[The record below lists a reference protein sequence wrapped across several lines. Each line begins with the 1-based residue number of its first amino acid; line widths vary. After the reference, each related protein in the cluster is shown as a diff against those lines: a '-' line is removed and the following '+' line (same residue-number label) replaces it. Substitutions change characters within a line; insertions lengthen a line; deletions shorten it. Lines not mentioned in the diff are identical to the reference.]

1 MFHLICLRKQLYN
14 DDNVVNRGFLVEY
27 TKPPVQPHEPEK
39 VLDYHDL
46 STRNHVCCQVLVK
59 WKDRPNE
66 GSTWENI
73 STLKKRFPTFVFEDE
88 NSSKRGE

>member
-1 MFHLICLRKQLYN
+1 M
-14 DDNVVNRGFLVEY
+14 DPGVLVEY
-27 TKPPVQPHEPEK
+27 MEPPIQPHEPKK

-46 STRNHVCCQVLVK
+46 RTRHHVRRQVLVK

-66 GSTWENI
+66 SSTWENI
-73 STLKKRFPTFVFEDE
+73 SALNKRFPNFVFEDK

>member
-1 MFHLICLRKQLYN
+1 MMTMSLIMESWLST
-14 DDNVVNRGFLVEY
+14 LVEY
-27 TKPPVQPHEPEK
+27 TEPPIQPHEPEK
-39 VLDYHDL
+39 ILDYHDL
-46 STRNHVCCQVLVK
+46 RTRNHVRRQVLVK